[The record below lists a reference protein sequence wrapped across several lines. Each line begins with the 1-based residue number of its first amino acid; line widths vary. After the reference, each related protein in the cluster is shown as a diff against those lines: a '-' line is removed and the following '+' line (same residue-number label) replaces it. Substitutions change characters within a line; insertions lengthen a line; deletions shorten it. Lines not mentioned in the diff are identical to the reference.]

1 MVDTEKPEF
10 LRLLHACG
18 EYYGRDLSKE
28 AVSIYWAGL
37 ADMSIAA
44 VKASLNAHVRDV
56 QAGQFMPKIADIRRG
71 IETAAAL
78 EDGHPGPEE
87 AWAIALPAR
96 SESATVVWT
105 QQISSAFYE
114 AAMPLLEGGDKIAA
128 RKAFLERYES
138 ELRDARRAGV
148 KASWTASLGSSPDM
162 REKAIEAAVRQNRIR
177 QEHAAKLLPYREQID
192 GGAIQA
198 IENGLKD
205 QAMDGQAAKSNIL
218 ALRAILKGRAA

>member
-37 ADMSIAA
+37 ADLPIAA

-56 QAGQFMPKIADIRRG
+56 QAGQYMPKIADIRRG
-71 IETAAAL
+71 IESAAAL

-96 SESATVVWT
+96 SEAATVVWT
-105 QQISSAFYE
+105 PEIASAFYE
-114 AAMPLLEGGDKIAA
+114 AAMPLLEAGDKIAA
-128 RKAFLERYES
+128 RKAFLERYEGD
-138 ELRDARRAGV
+138 LRDARQQGAP
-148 KASWTASLGSSPDM
+148 ASWTASLGTSAEM
-162 REKAIEAAVRQNRIR
+162 RDKAIESAVRQNRLR
-177 QEHAAKLLPYREQID
+177 HDHAAKLLPYREQID
-192 GGAIQA
+192 PAAVLA
-198 IENGLKD
+198 IESGIVERATD
-205 QAMDGQAAKSNIL
+205 SEVAKTNII
-218 ALRAILKGRAA
+218 ALRALLGRAA

>member
-18 EYYGRDLSKE
+18 EYSRPRPEQRGGRDLL
-28 AVSIYWAGL
+28 AGL

-71 IETAAAL
+71 IESAAAL

-114 AAMPLLEGGDKIAA
+114 AAMPLLEGAT
-128 RKAFLERYES
+128 RS
-138 ELRDARRAGV
+138 QPVRRFSSATSRNCATRADQA
-148 KASWTASLGSSPDM
+148 KASWTASLGNNPDM

-192 GGAIQA
+192 GGAMLA
-198 IENGLKD
+198 LENGLKS
-205 QAMDGQAAKSNIL
+205 QRI
-218 ALRAILKGRAA
+218 GRASRQVQHPPCGRF